1 MKKLSIFILSFCFSV
16 NAQEDISF
24 KQNVS
29 NVQTGNVCS
38 PRKLE
43 VAHVLATMKSGNIF
57 PAPSLLE
64 EQENQEVNN
73 DLFSACIVDESKF
86 EKEILK
92 ELFQGQEDQ
101 ENSQKVKRKKS
112 MRLETSDV
120 LECIVDGC
128 EFTIAS
134 MKFMDQHL
142 KDDHGYPRDK
152 FPCLIKGCS
161 VPPFNAYTSR
171 NRHNRTVHEG
181 INFQCFHCGLLSPHR
196 FVITNHQNRRC
207 CKDIDYAIHNQ
218 CNDDCVG
225 KIDPLKE
232 DN

>member
-1 MKKLSIFILSFCFSV
+1 MKKLLIFILSFCFSV
-16 NAQEDISF
+16 NAQEDISLR
-24 KQNVS
+24 QNVS
-29 NVQTGNVCS
+29 NAQSENVCS
-38 PRKLE
+38 PRKL
-43 VAHVLATMKSGNIF
+43 AAAYVLATMKENTF

-73 DLFSACIVDESKF
+73 DPFSACIVDGSKF
-86 EKEILK
+86 EKEILTKK
-92 ELFQGQEDQ
+92 ELFQDQ

-112 MRLETSDV
+112 MRLETSNV
-120 LECIVDGC
+120 LKCIVDGC
-128 EFTIAS
+128 EFTITS
-134 MKFMDQHL
+134 MNFMDQHL
-142 KDDHGYPRDK
+142 KDCHGYSRDK

-161 VPPFNAYTSR
+161 VLPFSAYTSR
-171 NRHNRTVHEG
+171 NRHNRTVHEC
-181 INFQCFHCGLLSPHR
+181 INFQCFHCGLLSSHR